1 MIDFYTAFAVSG
13 DPRRQGEVV
22 VLIGPSGCGKS
33 TLVRCVH
40 LLEEPTSGAIRV
52 GTQQINLGSSGK
64 ALTGRKRAAYRHGVP
79 AFRAVL
85 EHDRAA
91 ERHGG
96 SGHGQTPGRRAAA
109 DLTRGLLAKIGL
121 AGKEQSYPAELSGE
135 QAQRVAI
142 ARALAMSPEVMLFD
156 EVTSALDPELVGE
169 VLAVMRQLGEDATAM
184 IVVTHE
190 IAFAPTSPTMFYSW
204 TPERLPSTGR
214 ADELLVRPQ
223 NPRTRAFLSR
233 WGGAIRRLIN
243 RHRRIVRGGGTDDD
257 VVITLSRGP

>member
-1 MIDFYTAFAVSG
+1 MSG

-33 TLVRCVH
+33 TLVHCVH

-52 GTQQINLGSSGK
+52 GTQQINLGSRK

-121 AGKEQSYPAELSGE
+121 AGKEQSYPAELSGG

-142 ARALAMSPEVMLFD
+142 ARALAMSPELMLFD

-169 VLAVMRQLGEDATAM
+169 VLAVMWQLDEDATAM
-184 IVVTHE
+184 IVVKHE
-190 IAFAPTSPTMFYSW
+190 IAFAPTSPTMSYSW

-214 ADELLVRPQ
+214 ADKLLVRPQ
-223 NPRTRAFLSR
+223 NP
-233 WGGAIRRLIN
+233 
-243 RHRRIVRGGGTDDD
+243 
-257 VVITLSRGP
+257 